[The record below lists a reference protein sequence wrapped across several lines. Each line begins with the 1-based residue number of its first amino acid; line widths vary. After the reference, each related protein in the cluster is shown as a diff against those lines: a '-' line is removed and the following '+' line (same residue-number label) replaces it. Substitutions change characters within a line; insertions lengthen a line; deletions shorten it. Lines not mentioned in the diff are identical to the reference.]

1 MNFIVYISGQV
12 VKRGGGKKSQNFANI
27 IYGCL
32 QRRGDNVAATAEE
45 SSSSWSLSTLHLSP
59 VRIKPP
65 WQRRLL
71 KLTLESWGWRRGG
84 SVRRQSQ
91 GCPKCQERQL
101 HSEKRRP
108 SVRVRFSSLSGL

>member
-71 KLTLESWGWRRGG
+71 KLTLESWGWRRG
-84 SVRRQSQ
+84 VCSQ
-91 GCPKCQERQL
+91 TVTRM
-101 HSEKRRP
+101 S
-108 SVRVRFSSLSGL
+108 